1 MSTAFLE
8 IVELENGDVVLQSEG
23 GNDST
28 PMVRISF
35 SKQAK
40 SYMQGRGMDIARV
53 MIHAGLQAVSQ
64 VAEQTQDKH
73 DESSQDDGERVLH

>member
-1 MSTAFLE
+1 
-8 IVELENGDVVLQSEG
+8 
-23 GNDST
+23 
-28 PMVRISF
+28 
-35 SKQAK
+35 
-40 SYMQGRGMDIARV
+40 MDIARV